1 MLIIGHKL
9 LKNPNF
15 SFIKSIEE
23 IKDSNIYCIVYDE
36 KLISYLSQNDFEFAI
51 LVQNKDEIFLA
62 NALGAKFLLC
72 DDKKLAKFA
81 TKVAEF
87 YIFDSKV
94 LMIVD
99 KLEDFEKFYKLKIDG
114 VILKDNINNFP
125 NNCIK

>member
-87 YIFDSKV
+87 YVFDSRV

-99 KLEDFEKFYKLKIDG
+99 KLEDFEKFYQLKIDG

>member
-87 YIFDSKV
+87 YIFDSRV

-114 VILKDNINNFP
+114 
-125 NNCIK
+125 

>member
-87 YIFDSKV
+87 YVFDSRV

-99 KLEDFEKFYKLKIDG
+99 QLENFEKFYQLKIDG

>member
-87 YIFDSKV
+87 YIFDSRV

>member
-62 NALGAKFLLC
+62 NALGAKFLLF

-87 YIFDSKV
+87 YIFDSRV